1 MGQDFKY
8 FIGHVNCSNDDI
20 KPWRFKLFQLN
31 VYLKRFEK
39 LKYMPFAIDGKK
51 KSNKYSEIREK
62 LNNFLEAT
70 LMLK

>member
-1 MGQDFKY
+1 
-8 FIGHVNCSNDDI
+8 
-20 KPWRFKLFQLN
+20 
-31 VYLKRFEK
+31 
-39 LKYMPFAIDGKK
+39 MPFAIDGKK